1 MHHALQGNPPE
12 HPIALQIAA
21 MVPRYKWTRT
31 WITRI
36 LNKRVSWRSSLASA
50 CARLIDRVLCSRA
63 G

>member
-1 MHHALQGNPPE
+1 MQGNPPE

-31 WITRI
+31 WFTRI
-36 LNKRVSWRSSLASA
+36 LNKRVSARPSLASA
-50 CARLIDRVLCSRA
+50 RARARLIDRVLCSRA